1 MVETPVARLS
11 TVKRASIEATSLAR
25 RVQADHGL
33 TRPRSSAR
41 RCWSV
46 GRSAESLGL
55 PESLELPE
63 ASESPVSEKP
73 TPGAKTSGSAAS
85 STSGRSD
92 GSGRSPGGVGWV
104 SSAWSDGRLEDIP
117 RPSHG
122 VDHRLAAGVDLLAQV
137 GDVELDD
144 VGLAAEVVVPHPVED
159 LGLGEHALG
168 VAHEEAQQLE
178 LGGGELDELVGPAD
192 LVAVLVEHEIADDQ
206 LGTLPRGRHAGAA
219 QQPAQPRDQLLE
231 AE

>member
-33 TRPRSSAR
+33 MRPRSSAR
-41 RCWSV
+41 RSWSV
-46 GRSAESLGL
+46 GR
-55 PESLELPE
+55 SLELPE

-122 VDHRLAAGVDLLAQV
+122 VDQRLAAGVDLRAQV

-159 LGLGEHALG
+159 LGLGQHALG
-168 VAHEEAQQLE
+168 VAHEVAQQLE
-178 LGGGELDELVGPAD
+178 LRRRQAD
-192 LVAVLVEHEIADDQ
+192 LLAAAHHLVAVLV
-206 LGTLPRGRHAGAA
+206 
-219 QQPAQPRDQLLE
+219 
-231 AE
+231 